1 MGYENVHIVRV
12 GTVGIMKNL
21 ERVKGEIDVIYGIN
35 GIRLYMY
42 VYNID
47 ISIISTCMYRTSL

>member
-12 GTVGIMKNL
+12 GTVEIMKNL

-35 GIRLYMY
+35 GIRVYMY

>member
-35 GIRLYMY
+35 GIRVYMY